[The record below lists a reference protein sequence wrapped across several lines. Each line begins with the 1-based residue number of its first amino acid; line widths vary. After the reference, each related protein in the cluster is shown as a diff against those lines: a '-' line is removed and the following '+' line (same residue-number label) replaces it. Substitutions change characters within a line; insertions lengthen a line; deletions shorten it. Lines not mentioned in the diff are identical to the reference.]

1 MSFELNFMVPLLA
14 SSNVEIL
21 NYFRS
26 KNILKSTERCDF
38 CDIGMKQ
45 VVANR
50 IMDKF
55 VWKCL
60 HKTCLKYKTTKSI
73 RSNSFLAKYRISLQ
87 QCLSL
92 LYKFFK
98 DNSVSEVSKEN
109 EINLKTVIKFFD
121 EIRGIIKT
129 FYNGLDLRL
138 GGENIIVQ
146 IDESMFCHKPKNHRG
161 RATSREIWVWGCV
174 DTSFIPAKGHMCIV
188 PDRTQSTLLNK
199 IHEII
204 KPGTIIWS
212 DEWRGYLNLRH

>member
-1 MSFELNFMVPLLA
+1 MIFELHFMVPLLA
-14 SSNVEIL
+14 NSNVEII

-26 KNILKSTERCDF
+26 KNILNSTERCDF
-38 CDIGMKQ
+38 CDIRMKQ

-146 IDESMFCHKPKNHRG
+146 IDESMFCH
-161 RATSREIWVWGCV
+161 
-174 DTSFIPAKGHMCIV
+174 
-188 PDRTQSTLLNK
+188 
-199 IHEII
+199 
-204 KPGTIIWS
+204 
-212 DEWRGYLNLRH
+212 